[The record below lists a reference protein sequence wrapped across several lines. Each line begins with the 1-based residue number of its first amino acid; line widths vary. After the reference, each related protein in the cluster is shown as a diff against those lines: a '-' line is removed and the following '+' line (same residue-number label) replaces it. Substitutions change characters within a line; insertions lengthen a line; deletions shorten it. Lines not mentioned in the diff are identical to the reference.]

1 MNRPLLTSPD
11 LTQEKCQSSRSD
23 FSSSPPPKGGEVGEV
38 NEDRTTT
45 VQPQNNEVRWER
57 SMTST
62 LADHTTTDHPRR
74 AVSEYDYGD
83 FPRGDPEAYFVEAD
97 EIEAGAF
104 LRGLFGSLPP
114 WRRQALCGDHDLG
127 IFYPAKG
134 GSNKPGLAVCAAC
147 PVRHP
152 CLAEALDDSS
162 LDWGI
167 RGGMTALARV
177 AARKAQVADDTERAA

>member
-1 MNRPLLTSPD
+1 VSTTRAKVQQGGNDVTHVTLVTTAAPLIKPRPSD
-11 LTQEKCQSSRSD
+11 SRAS
-23 FSSSPPPKGGEVGEV
+23 
-38 NEDRTTT
+38 
-45 VQPQNNEVRWER
+45 
-57 SMTST
+57 
-62 LADHTTTDHPRR
+62 
-74 AVSEYDYGD
+74 DYGPGS
-83 FPRGDPEAYFVEAD
+83 FPRGNPEALFVEPD
-97 EIEAGAF
+97 EIEAGPGL
-104 LRGLFGSLPP
+104 LRGLFASQPA

-177 AARKAQVADDTERAA
+177 AARKAQVTNDTERAA

>member
-1 MNRPLLTSPD
+1 VSTSGAKVQQGGNDVTLVTLVTTAAPLIKPRPGD
-11 LTQEKCQSSRSD
+11 SRAS
-23 FSSSPPPKGGEVGEV
+23 
-38 NEDRTTT
+38 
-45 VQPQNNEVRWER
+45 
-57 SMTST
+57 
-62 LADHTTTDHPRR
+62 
-74 AVSEYDYGD
+74 DYGPSD
-83 FPRGDPEAYFVEAD
+83 FPRGNPEEYFVEPD